1 MTWGHYE
8 WPGTAARPIKFYV
21 SRLPPLRSTGRSARV
36 VEQFDTSTEKSGT
49 FLRLIN
55 SGTEGVRLLFIQA
68 KAECAGATC
77 PA

>member
-8 WPGTAARPIKFYV
+8 WFGTAVGPIKVHV

-49 FLRLIN
+49 FLRLVN
-55 SGTEGVRLLFIQA
+55 FGTEGMRLLFIQA

-77 PA
+77 AA